1 MTNDELKEL
10 LARAICAD
18 YYDSGKAEEEN
29 PRRVFKQVTKDNYVY
44 AYSHEFNEAAQA
56 VIDALTPMMREF
68 VGSIQDLMPLEIVQG
83 DCFQRTNPHTKLM
96 GNSSMAWAVSN
107 GDRSAHKIRERI
119 FTLSEALA
127 SLPDCWRE
135 KGGA

>member
-1 MTNDELKEL
+1 MTDNELKEL
-10 LARAICAD
+10 LARAIIIARD
-18 YYDSGKAEEEN
+18 GKRDGERRLQN
-29 PRRVFKQVTKDNYVY
+29 PIIKK
-44 AYSHEFNEAAQA
+44 AYLDDAQA

-68 VGSIQDLMPLEIVQG
+68 VGSIQDLMPFEIVQG

-127 SLPDCWRE
+127 SLPDCWRK
-135 KGGA
+135 KGGV